1 MSAAADLRAR
11 HADALARVVHHPFF
25 RQVEEGRLS
34 AEARDRYFTAERHFV
49 GAARAIFAH
58 LLAKAPDLAAARHL
72 VGILDGLVNAQEP
85 LFDTIYAELGLADP
99 PVPGPAT
106 TALAKGMTD
115 IARDGPYAAG
125 IAAMSVAEWSYA
137 EVGRRGGWREATDP
151 TVRDWFRLHAE
162 APFLEGAQWLSDELD
177 RAWTEKEAEQIDAA
191 FARAIA
197 LEIDFHAE
205 PLR

>member
-1 MSAAADLRAR
+1 MSAAATLRAR
-11 HADALARVVHHPFF
+11 HVSALERFVYHPFF
-25 RQVEEGRLS
+25 QQFEEGRLS
-34 AEARDRYFTAERHFV
+34 PEARDRYFMAERHFV

-58 LLAKAPDLAAARHL
+58 LLAKAPDRSAARHL

-85 LFDTIYAELGLADP
+85 LFDGIYARLGLADP
-99 PVPGPAT
+99 SRPGPAT
-106 TALAKGMTD
+106 AALADGMTE
-115 IARDGPYAAG
+115 IARERPYAAG

-137 EVGRRGGWREATDP
+137 EVARRGGWRAATDP
-151 TVRDWFRLHAE
+151 TMRDWFRLHGE
-162 APFLEGAQWLSDELD
+162 APFQDGARWLSDELD
-177 RAWTEKEAEQIDAA
+177 RVWTASQAEQIDAA

>member
-1 MSAAADLRAR
+1 MSVAASLRAR
-11 HADALARVVHHPFF
+11 HADALAGFVHHPFF
-25 RQVEEGRLS
+25 RHVEDGSLRP
-34 AEARDRYFTAERHFV
+34 EARDRYFVAERHFV
-49 GAARAIFAH
+49 GAARTIFAH
-58 LLAKAPDLAAARHL
+58 LLTKAPDLPAARHL

-85 LFDTIYAELGLADP
+85 LFDRIYASCGLTDP
-99 PVPGPAT
+99 PVQAPAAK
-106 TALAKGMTD
+106 ALAQGMTA

-137 EVGRRGGWREATDP
+137 EIGRRGGWRGAADETL
-151 TVRDWFRLHAE
+151 REWFRLHAE
-162 APFLEGAQWLSDELD
+162 AEFQDGAHWLSDELD
-177 RAWTEKEAEQIDAA
+177 RTWMPETADAIEAA

>member
-1 MSAAADLRAR
+1 MSASADLRAR
-11 HADALARVVHHPFF
+11 HAEALERFVGHPFF
-25 RQVEEGRLS
+25 GRVEEGRLS

-85 LFDTIYAELGLADP
+85 LFDRIYAELGLADP
-99 PVPGPAT
+99 PEPGPAT
-106 TALAKGMTD
+106 AALAEGMTA
-115 IARDGPYAAG
+115 IARDWPYAAG

-137 EVGRRGGWREATDP
+137 EVGRRGGWQGATDP

-162 APFLEGAQWLSDELD
+162 APFLQGAQWLSDELD
-177 RAWTEKEAEQIDAA
+177 RVWTEAEADRIDAA

-205 PLR
+205 PLQ